1 MTMIDFSKTR
11 LLVVGDV
18 MLDRYWFGEVS
29 RISPEAPVP
38 VVHVSKE
45 EVRPGGAANVARNI
59 VALGGQVSL
68 LSVVGTDEAGQTL
81 RKLLEETIPA
91 MLEEVGMKSFKMADG
106 STIEVKPFY
115 SASIKEENRAVAYQ
129 WLRDNGYDDIIKN
142 TVSVRFGRNEDKLC
156 ENLINLLRQQ
166 NYPVEQTEKIEPQTL
181 KAWAKDMVQ
190 RGVEIPSE
198 TFGLYV
204 GSKATI
210 KS

>member
-1 MTMIDFSKTR
+1 MSNINSLFEQDADALQVKNEDLDSVGALARRAK
-11 LLVVGDV
+11 LLEKEIEETEAVV
-18 MLDRYWFGEVS
+18 
-29 RISPEAPVP
+29 
-38 VVHVSKE
+38 KE
-45 EVRPGGAANVARNI
+45 RKE
-59 VALGGQVSL
+59 Q
-68 LSVVGTDEAGQTL
+68 L
-81 RKLLEETIPA
+81 RKMLEETIPA
-91 MLEEVGMKSFKMADG
+91 MLEELGMKSFKMADG

-156 ENLINLLRQQ
+156 ETLINLLREQ

>member
-1 MTMIDFSKTR
+1 MSDINAMFEQDAGALTVKDEDLTGIAALAKR
-11 LLVVGDV
+11 AKELEKEIEE
-18 MLDRYWFGEVS
+18 LDS
-29 RISPEAPVP
+29 
-38 VVHVSKE
+38 
-45 EVRPGGAANVARNI
+45 VA
-59 VALGGQVSL
+59 
-68 LSVVGTDEAGQTL
+68 DERKAQL
-81 RKLLEETIPA
+81 RKLLEETIPG
-91 MLEEVGMKSFKMADG
+91 MLTELGMKSFVMADG
-106 STIEVKPFY
+106 SKIELKNFY
-115 SASIKEENRAVAYQ
+115 GASIKDENRAVAFE
-129 WLRDNGYDDIIKN
+129 WLREHGYDDIIKN

-156 ENLINLLRQQ
+156 ESLISLLREQ